1 MVAYRAARSSGEMGG
16 RSGNWAKMADAATV
30 GTTNAS
36 TMKMTVKRTT
46 SLFMRIPLSVWIGLH
61 SRLRAFYTFHV
72 PARRGL
78 RRRAVQLR
86 EKCITSCSKKSRRR
100 RFAWSKPLDG
110 IRPFLDD
117 APFDQ
122 VESDEADQLARPE
135 LSNAQ
140 HQLFLFVADFDGS
153 QIVIQ
158 CRSAPAG
165 KCMKYTWPC
174 QAPLTILL

>member
-1 MVAYRAARSSGEMGG
+1 MVPARWAIADQRPEMPKVKHGQSQHRTG
-16 RSGNWAKMADAATV
+16 RVSA
-30 GTTNAS
+30 
-36 TMKMTVKRTT
+36 
-46 SLFMRIPLSVWIGLH
+46 
-61 SRLRAFYTFHV
+61 FHV